1 MAEIGPGKISWK
13 CIPFHDIF
21 PPSSFSW
28 FSGCGQIAC
37 QGFITSGFHFV
48 HIPLLPDWSTIL
60 FGVPLFLESPKNQ
73 MYSEWPAVTKK
84 PKISGVFFPFF
95 VALKGPKRHVAF
107 CVPTSF
113 LDTST
118 NIRHQNLYALNYALE
133 VQRPLKCS
141 PRTFQKCMELFI
153 HPKLGNILWV
163 FDFQGCSFQFRYSL
177 LLPMNEPVCANRKQ
191 PNGDNGSSHWHSSRL
206 GIRP

>member
-1 MAEIGPGKISWK
+1 M
-13 CIPFHDIF
+13 
-21 PPSSFSW
+21 
-28 FSGCGQIAC
+28 
-37 QGFITSGFHFV
+37 
-48 HIPLLPDWSTIL
+48 
-60 FGVPLFLESPKNQ
+60 
-73 MYSEWPAVTKK
+73 
-84 PKISGVFFPFF
+84 
-95 VALKGPKRHVAF
+95 ALKGPKRHVVF

-206 GIRP
+206 GIRPWKTFAPPSWKTIFIRKIWKTKTPTLQWLATNELAFVFPSLLQASWRLHPW